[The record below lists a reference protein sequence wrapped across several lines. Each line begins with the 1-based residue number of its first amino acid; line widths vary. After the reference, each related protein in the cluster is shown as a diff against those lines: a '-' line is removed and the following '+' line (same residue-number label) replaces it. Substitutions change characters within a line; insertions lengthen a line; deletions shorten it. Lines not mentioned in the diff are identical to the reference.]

1 MTREP
6 IPVLVGA
13 IGGSG
18 HGEQILKAL
27 RLAEPGSYRIIG
39 GDMSEQCPQFALVDV
54 PVILPRATAP
64 EYVDAILGLA
74 AKYGVKAVFHGC
86 EPELK
91 VLSRERARLEAAGI
105 LVPVNPASVIE
116 TCMDK
121 VATAA
126 FLHKHGFKTPR
137 FEILDAKS
145 DLRKIDFFPVVVK
158 PYRDSGGSQNTFIAQ
173 TPRELEIISEYV
185 RATANSFMVQEYVGD
200 YRQEFTVGVLH
211 DFDGNYINSIAV
223 HRALN
228 SGLNMRTAVR
238 NLTGRKELGE
248 WLVISSGI
256 SHGYIDRFPEVTRTC
271 EAIAAALGAR
281 GPINVQ
287 CRLVDGEVY
296 VFEINP
302 RFSGTT
308 SLRAMVGYNEPDI
321 LLKLHLRG
329 EHTQPR
335 FEYGKGWII
344 RSLNETMLTNAKV
357 SSWKDLIAV

>member
-27 RLAEPGSYRIIG
+27 RLAKPGSYRIIG

-64 EYVDAILGLA
+64 EYIDAILGLA

-105 LVPVNPASVIE
+105 LVPVNPAAVLD
-116 TCMDK
+116 TCLDK
-121 VATAA
+121 VETAA

-137 FEILDAKS
+137 FEILDADS
-145 DLRKIDFFPVVVK
+145 DIGKIDFFPVVVK

-211 DFDGNYINSIAV
+211 DFDSCYAAHVCIPRSRSIAY
-223 HRALN
+223 HR
-228 SGLNMRTAVR
+228 R
-238 NLTGRKELGE
+238 
-248 WLVISSGI
+248 
-256 SHGYIDRFPEVTRTC
+256 D
-271 EAIAAALGAR
+271 
-281 GPINVQ
+281 
-287 CRLVDGEVY
+287 
-296 VFEINP
+296 
-302 RFSGTT
+302 TT
-308 SLRAMVGYNEPDI
+308 
-321 LLKLHLRG
+321 
-329 EHTQPR
+329 
-335 FEYGKGWII
+335 
-344 RSLNETMLTNAKV
+344 
-357 SSWKDLIAV
+357 